1 MTGPGKNDGFTL
13 MEVMIVV
20 AIIGIL
26 SAIAIPNMLSW
37 LSNKGVQIASR
48 DLYSSMRKAQIEA
61 VKRNRNCAVTFNGTT
76 GYTVYVDD
84 NPKNFVHDAGEQ
96 VLKDVLWANYRNVQL
111 DKVNFA
117 ANGAGDSTI
126 AFRPNFIPADYSG
139 GVANGTVALKNSGL
153 LAFDVVIS
161 TSGNISLAKQ

>member
-26 SAIAIPNMLSW
+26 SAIAIPNILSW

-84 NPKNFVHDAGEQ
+84 NANFVHDAGEQ
-96 VLKDVLWANYRNVQL
+96 VLKDALWSNYRNVQL
-111 DKVNFA
+111 ASVNFPV
-117 ANGAGDSTI
+117 NGVGDRTI
-126 AFRPNFIPADYSG
+126 AFRPNLIPTAL
-139 GVANGTVALKNSGL
+139 GTPPTFATGT
-153 LAFDVVIS
+153 AAI
-161 TSGNISLAKQ
+161 KQFRFARL